1 MEVRELNLGMA
12 VSVPVKEREWERKK
26 SYRRYAHREE
36 KYQLLK
42 YSQSSY
48 VIIQTDIIFDQKNKN
63 VSK

>member
-1 MEVRELNLGMA
+1 M
-12 VSVPVKEREWERKK
+12 
-26 SYRRYAHREE
+26 HTEE